1 MLSIL
6 APASAGTWQTR
17 EAIPLPWS
25 ALCFPHPAGM
35 AQAFEEGWVVSG
47 DRNMSHIPV
56 PIILSV
62 IFFSHFFWCRLVIF
76 IVKKTFL
83 GFSIF
88 KTLFFKRPC
97 SVSQVGLGVTS
108 DAIFP
113 GWIILVALQGWPGL
127 TVRNKMPDKG
137 SPETSWD
144 DLQFLFQETNTS
156 KQRAQGAPNSR
167 QS

>member
-25 ALCFPHPAGM
+25 ALGFPHPAGM

-62 IFFSHFFWCRLVIF
+62 IFFSHFFLMPPRDFYSEENI
-76 IVKKTFL
+76 
-83 GFSIF
+83 
-88 KTLFFKRPC
+88 P
-97 SVSQVGLGVTS
+97 
-108 DAIFP
+108 
-113 GWIILVALQGWPGL
+113 WILH
-127 TVRNKMPDKG
+127 
-137 SPETSWD
+137 
-144 DLQFLFQETNTS
+144 F
-156 KQRAQGAPNSR
+156 
-167 QS
+167 